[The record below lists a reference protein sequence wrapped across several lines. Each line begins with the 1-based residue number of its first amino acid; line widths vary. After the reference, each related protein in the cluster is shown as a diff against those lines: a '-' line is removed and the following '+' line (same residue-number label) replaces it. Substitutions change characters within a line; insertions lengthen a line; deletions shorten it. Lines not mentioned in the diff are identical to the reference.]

1 MRKRRRRKKM
11 RTMSRRMRPG
21 YVSMESCG
29 MLGLDDWRGFGIATV
44 RAKTKMTCNIYNYS
58 YVDLRAQGDH
68 MSFFLWILEA
78 ITTLIAC
85 NFRACATALQ
95 IVWQAPSNY

>member
-1 MRKRRRRKKM
+1 M

-29 MLGLDDWRGFGIATV
+29 MLGLDDWGGFGIATV

-68 MSFFLWILEA
+68 MSFFLLREPLA
-78 ITTLIAC
+78 TNSDRVVAAC
-85 NFRACATALQ
+85 NGSWRQ
-95 IVWQAPSNY
+95 SRH